1 MATKTIKELQFSGLS
16 GDVYVFTTPYA
27 ICSTDASIAEK
38 VASVTPES
46 NFSLETG
53 SRVTVKFTVTNT
65 ASNPTLN
72 VNSTGAKAIY
82 YGDSAIPSGNLTA
95 GTYEFVYSGAQ
106 WDIVGGI
113 GTNTGASTNTDTKVT
128 QTVTTSNAL
137 YPLLLAPSGQT
148 ATTTTTSYFDSGVTL
163 NPSTNTIAT
172 NISGTATKAIQ
183 DGDGNV
189 ITSTYATKIMKGY
202 IKPDS
207 AGAITASDTINSA
220 IGKLEKSLDG
230 VETLLASI

>member
-27 ICSTDASIAEK
+27 ICSTDAGTAEK
-38 VASVTPES
+38 VASVTPGS

-113 GTNTGASTNTDTKVT
+113 GT
-128 QTVTTSNAL
+128 
-137 YPLLLAPSGQT
+137 
-148 ATTTTTSYFDSGVTL
+148 
-163 NPSTNTIAT
+163 
-172 NISGTATKAIQ
+172 GTATKAIQ

-189 ITSTYATKIMKGY
+189 ITLTYATKIMTGY

-207 AGAITASDTINSA
+207 TGPISSSDTINSA

>member
-1 MATKTIKELQFSGLS
+1 MTTKTIKELQFSGLS

-38 VASVTPES
+38 VASVTPGS

-53 SRVTVKFTVTNT
+53 SRVTVKFTVANT

-95 GTYEFVYSGAQ
+95 GTYEFVYNGAQ
-106 WDIVGGI
+106 WDIVGDI
-113 GTNTGASTNTDTKVT
+113 NTMTGYSKPSST
-128 QTVTTSNAL
+128 S
-137 YPLLLAPSGQT
+137 P
-148 ATTTTTSYFDSGVTL
+148 
-163 NPSTNTIAT
+163 IE
-172 NISGTATKAIQ
+172 
-183 DGDGNV
+183 
-189 ITSTYATKIMKGY
+189 
-202 IKPDS
+202 
-207 AGAITASDTINSA
+207 ASDTINIA

-230 VETLLASI
+230 VDTLLSRI